1 MIGLDAKQVEGKLS
15 QMILDKVFFGV
26 LDQGKGWLY
35 IYDTPH
41 QDATYD
47 SALEL
52 VGELDK
58 VVDQLFEKA
67 SVLY

>member
-1 MIGLDAKQVEGKLS
+1 
-15 QMILDKVFFGV
+15 MILDKIFYGV
-26 LDQGKGWLY
+26 LDQGNGWLY
-35 IYDTPH
+35 VYETPN

-52 VGELDK
+52 VGQLNK

>member
-1 MIGLDAKQVEGKLS
+1 MGNMEQVEGKLS
-15 QMILDKVFFGV
+15 QMILDKVFYGV
-26 LDQGKGWLY
+26 LDQGNGWLY
-35 IYDTPH
+35 IYDTPR

-52 VGELDK
+52 VSQLNK
-58 VVDQLFEKA
+58 VMDQLFEKT